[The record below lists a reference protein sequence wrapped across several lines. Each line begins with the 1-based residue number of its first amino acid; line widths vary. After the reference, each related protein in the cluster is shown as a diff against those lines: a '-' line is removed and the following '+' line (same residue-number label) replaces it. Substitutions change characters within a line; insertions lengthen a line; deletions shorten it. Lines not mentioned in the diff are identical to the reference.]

1 MLPCGKRAGSQDC
14 NGGQSK
20 RQRKL
25 ENADGESINILGD
38 NDMPKICH
46 KDAAHVA
53 ASQKLSRKA
62 PAYAPTASASA
73 TADKTGKLT
82 ILLCYLYKQIDDTIQ
97 LQKWFQDHC
106 SSDGITGRVLV
117 SIEGIN
123 VNLAGSPG
131 AIDRLCSDMD
141 SHPVI
146 GGGVI
151 DYKLDD
157 TDLNSPFPD
166 LAVKLSKEV
175 VATGGSM
182 SFELLNK
189 SGAGGGKHLSP
200 SAFHA
205 VLESYNRA
213 GADNSNTNISSSCE
227 PVKPLVLVDVRN
239 RKEIEFGTFEGA
251 VSSDTKIFS
260 EWTRLFALP
269 RIEELKKKKVLMFCT
284 GGVRCEKASAFL
296 KHKVGVAVAGGWPL
310 VDFVIIAWHETLVG
324 VLSTCNNATH
334 IHLHP

>member
-1 MLPCGKRAGSQDC
+1 MLPGGKRAGAVDC

-25 ENADGESINILGD
+25 EDADSTNVDALCVSGKLNNVCD
-38 NDMPKICH
+38 
-46 KDAAHVA
+46 KDDAEAA
-53 ASQKLSRKA
+53 ASQKLSRKVSTDA
-62 PAYAPTASASA
+62 PAASASA
-73 TADKTGKLT
+73 TADKMEKHT
-82 ILLCYLYKQIDDTIQ
+82 ILLCYLYKKIDDTKE
-97 LQKWFQDHC
+97 LQKWFEDHC
-106 SSDGITGRVLV
+106 RANGITGRVLV

-123 VNLAGSPG
+123 VNVAGSPG
-131 AIDRLCSDMD
+131 AIDRLCSRMD
-141 SHPVI
+141 VHPII

-157 TDLNSPFPD
+157 TELKSPFPD

-182 SFELLNK
+182 SFDLLSK
-189 SGAGGGKHLSP
+189 GGGKHLSP

-205 VLESYNRA
+205 VLKSYKRA
-213 GADNSNTNISSSCE
+213 GADNNNKNISGSGD
-227 PVKPLVLVDVRN
+227 PLKPLVLVDVRN

-269 RIEELKKKKVLMFCT
+269 RIEELKQKKVLMFCT

-296 KHKVGVAVAGGWPL
+296 KHKVGMAVGGGCGRWL
-310 VDFVIIAWHETLVG
+310 VLG
-324 VLSTCNNATH
+324 
-334 IHLHP
+334 